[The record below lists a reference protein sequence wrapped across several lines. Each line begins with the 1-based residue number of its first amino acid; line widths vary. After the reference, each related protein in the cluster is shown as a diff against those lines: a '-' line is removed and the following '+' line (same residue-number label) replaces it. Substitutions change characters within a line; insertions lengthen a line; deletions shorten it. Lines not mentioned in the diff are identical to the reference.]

1 MVVRTL
7 ADLRKEDEQRNRDA
21 ETGEALPL
29 IRAET
34 RSTDSSISSGGSASV
49 SRTTALRVL
58 DLLFPYFRLRS
69 LLLLI
74 SVADWVV
81 FITTLALD
89 SEMPL
94 VPSIGILVTFGA
106 NVPPLVAK
114 GQVWRLLTASFL
126 HANLLHVAFNVFF
139 QLRMGFGIER
149 RYGYL
154 KFALLYAAAAIY
166 GNLLSAAA
174 LFCGTVKVGA
184 STAGFGM
191 MGVEMAELALSWRR
205 LQHRDRLLTNII
217 SFFLLMGLFAFTLNG
232 GYIDQMGHLG
242 GLICGLSLGFLYN
255 KDMQD
260 KPRWWSFAMWCSV
273 FLLVALPAS
282 CVPVIFAVNRGC
294 TL

>member
-21 ETGEALPL
+21 ET
-29 IRAET
+29 AET